1 MRPTKNQSPPR
12 EARRTVEFAM
22 DTDTDT
28 AAPANTADPTR
39 PDLPGGHPSE
49 LSSPPPRGETAARR
63 SATRALLRLS
73 PYAGTVRTPLVTA
86 TLLALLAVLAGL
98 AMPLAIGAAIDGPV
112 AERDLAGLGWMAGL
126 VLLLG
131 LVESGL
137 HLARR
142 RIMSGPT
149 TAVEARM
156 RQDLF
161 HHLQRLPVAF
171 HDRWPSGQ
179 LLSRAVNDLS
189 TIRRFFAFTSVFLV
203 VNTITI
209 LVGLAILFSI
219 SPVLAM
225 IMVVIGIPTALITLR
240 VEFRYNSESRL
251 AQDQQGDLA
260 TTFEESVLGVRVL
273 KSLGRG
279 RHLARHFAAQA
290 RQLRGT
296 ELRKIH
302 LLGWVWMWI
311 MVLPEIGVAAMI
323 AYGGYG
329 VATGTMTVGSLVAAI
344 TILAYLRFPIDSMG
358 WLFSEANET
367 ATASD
372 RYWEV
377 RDSLRE
383 IEDPAEPADLPRPV
397 RGELRFED
405 VRFRYSGSGGAE
417 ERAGDDEVLRGV
429 DLTLVPGETM
439 ALVGATGCGKTTL
452 TALAS
457 RLADPTGGRITL
469 DGVDLR
475 DLRLADLRTAVTTA
489 FEDPVLFSASVRENV
504 RLGAPDATEEEVVAA
519 LRVAHAL
526 DFVSALPWGLDTR
539 IGEQGLSLS
548 GGQRQRL
555 ALARAVVARPAV
567 LVLDDPLSAL
577 DVHTE
582 AEVEAALRR
591 VLSGVTS
598 LLVAHRPSTVRLADR
613 VALLEGGRVTAVGT
627 HHELL
632 ASEPGY
638 RALLATPDDEDGRDG
653 VAEPAGNEVSS
664 R

>member
-1 MRPTKNQSPPR
+1 
-12 EARRTVEFAM
+12 M
-22 DTDTDT
+22 DTDTEATSPAPTSAT
-28 AAPANTADPTR
+28 AR
-39 PDLPGGHPSE
+39 PDLPDDHQPDRAGRPR
-49 LSSPPPRGETAARR
+49 RGEAAPRR
-63 SATRALLRLS
+63 SATRALARLS
-73 PYAGTVRTPLVTA
+73 PYAGAVRTPLLVSTS
-86 TLLALLAVLAGL
+86 LALLAVLAGL

-112 AERDLAGLGWMAGL
+112 TERDLAGLMWMAGL

-142 RIMSGPT
+142 RVMSGPT

-161 HHLQRLPVAF
+161 HHLQRLPVSF

-189 TIRRFFAFTSVFLV
+189 TIRRFFAFTSVFIV
-203 VNTITI
+203 VNAITI

-219 SPVLAM
+219 SPVFALV
-225 IMVVIGIPTALITLR
+225 MVVIGIPTALITLR
-240 VEFRYNSESRL
+240 IELRYNAESRL
-251 AQDQQGDLA
+251 SQDQQGDLA

-279 RHLARHFAAQA
+279 RHLARHFTAQA
-290 RQLRGT
+290 RELRGT

-302 LLGWVWMWI
+302 LLGSAWLWI
-311 MVLPEIGVAAMI
+311 MVLPELGVAAMI

-358 WLFSEANET
+358 WLFSEANEA

-377 RDSLRE
+377 RDSPRE
-383 IEDPAEPADLPRPV
+383 LADPAEPAELPRPV

-405 VRFRYSGSGGAE
+405 VRFHYSAAGGAD
-417 ERAGDDEVLRGV
+417 ERAGGAEVLRGV

-457 RLADPTGGRITL
+457 RLADPTGGRVTL

-555 ALARAVVARPAV
+555 ALARAVVGRPAV

-591 VLSGVTS
+591 VLTGVTA

-613 VALLEGGRVTAVGT
+613 VALLEDGRVTAVGT

-638 RALLATPDDEDGRDG
+638 RALLATPDDEDGGDE
-653 VAEPAGNEVSS
+653 VAGPAGNEVPS